1 MGTPEPC
8 PHSGLTLR
16 QRLCP
21 FPQVLAQEDDA
32 MPHLDKELLV
42 LPDCMGS
49 PPPLPPESG
58 WDRIQEL
65 FKQDK
70 LHGYSEE
77 VNNLLKG
84 AFTGL
89 VAGYVYGGV
98 PAARHARSRF
108 IEQSQAE
115 IFRHRVEAARAA
127 HNAGLRGFIR
137 YGWRWGW
144 RVAAFVTLFNSV
156 SLGLSV
162 YRDKSSLVHFAAA
175 GAVTGGLFRL
185 SLGLRGVIG
194 GTALGVI
201 LGVPVGAVMTAVQ
214 AASGETLRERRRR
227 EQRELYQLKLDE
239 WTARLDVTQAA
250 LEEASK
256 SVASSE
262 IDTQRI
268 EELLSLPRNPE
279 LPESKGCD

>member
-1 MGTPEPC
+1 MGVHEPRLH
-8 PHSGLTLR
+8 PGVT
-16 QRLCP
+16 QRRCLYL
-21 FPQVLAQEDDA
+21 FPRVLAQEEDA
-32 MPHLDKELLV
+32 TPHMDKELLV
-42 LPDCMGS
+42 LPECMRS

-65 FKQDK
+65 FKHDK
-70 LHGYSEE
+70 LRGYSEE
-77 VNNLLKG
+77 VNTLLKG
-84 AFTGL
+84 ALTG
-89 VAGYVYGGV
+89 VIVGFVYGGV

-115 IFRHRVEAARAA
+115 VFRHRVEAVRAA
-127 HNAGLRGFIR
+127 HNAALRGFIR

-144 RVAAFVTLFNSV
+144 RVAAFVTLFNSA

-162 YRDKSSLVHFAAA
+162 YRDKNSLVHYAAA

-185 SLGLRGVIG
+185 SLGLRGVVG

-201 LGVPVGAVMTAVQ
+201 LGVPVGAMMTAVQ

-239 WTARLDVTQAA
+239 WAARLDVTQAA

-256 SVASSE
+256 SVAFSE

-279 LPESKGCD
+279 LPESKV